1 MEPIYDGWTPP
12 VIELP
17 TKAQLI
23 ALRDLLL
30 SHGDKNAAAA
40 VDNVID
46 ILSLAAKG
54 EFTQVIPTAEKER
67 AVADEII
74 KRYGGVSD
82 EAKQSLSEYFN
93 AVPVIPTA
101 EKVEVRSNP
110 ALQAGVRYEARQM
123 AHTLTD
129 RNPTT
134 AEIALDN
141 GKLRSYVVSN
151 SRHAIADNHEFHSYT
166 WDGE

>member
-1 MEPIYDGWTPP
+1 MEPIYDGWM
-12 VIELP
+12 P
-17 TKAQLI
+17 TQVQPATKEQLV

-30 SHGDKNAAAA
+30 SHGDKSAAAA

-46 ILSLAAKG
+46 ILS
-54 EFTQVIPTAEKER
+54 R
-67 AVADEII
+67 VANRTD
-74 KRYGGVSD
+74 
-82 EAKQSLSEYFN
+82 A
-93 AVPVIPTA
+93 VIPTA

-110 ALQAGVRYEARQM
+110 ALQADVRHEARQM

-129 RNPTT
+129 RNPTA

-141 GKLRSYVVSN
+141 GKLRPYVSN
-151 SRHAIADNHEFHSYT
+151 LRHAVADNHEFHSYT

>member
-12 VIELP
+12 VTNLP

-30 SHGDKNAAAA
+30 SHGDKSAAAA

-46 ILSLAAKG
+46 ILSRVAKG
-54 EFTQVIPTAEKER
+54 EFTQI
-67 AVADEII
+67 
-74 KRYGGVSD
+74 
-82 EAKQSLSEYFN
+82 
-93 AVPVIPTA
+93 IPTA

-110 ALQAGVRYEARQM
+110 ALQASVRYEARQM

-129 RNPTT
+129 RNPTA

-141 GKLRSYVVSN
+141 GKLRPYVSN
-151 SRHAIADNHEFHSYT
+151 SRHAVADNHEFHSYT